1 MVYEEGYKPVIGQ
14 PFGVVADTEI
24 SPKDEFYNQVGDVL
38 MGKETVDQW
47 IEKTEEVSTSVRDK
61 LIK

>member
-1 MVYEEGYKPVIGQ
+1 M
-14 PFGVVADTEI
+14 ADTEI